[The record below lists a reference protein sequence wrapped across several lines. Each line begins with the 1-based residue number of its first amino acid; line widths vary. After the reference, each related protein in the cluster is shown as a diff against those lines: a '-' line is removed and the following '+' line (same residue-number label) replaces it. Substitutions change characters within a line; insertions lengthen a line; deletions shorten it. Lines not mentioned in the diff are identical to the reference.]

1 MSTLVLKFG
10 GTSMQTVKIIQHV
23 AKLIKQKKEAKDF
36 DHILVVVSAM
46 AKQTNQLCQWVT
58 ETEVDIDSVESH
70 STYIDSFKQD
80 SFKQDSF
87 KQDSLNHGST
97 TDNLETDNSF
107 WNKDF
112 VISTGEQITAGLL
125 ALCLQK
131 LGLKALALSGWQ
143 IPIITNQDWSNA
155 SIESVNTDLLEELFQ
170 KGIIPVVTGFQGI
183 TNYEHITN
191 KPFPL
196 ITTLGRGGSD
206 TTAVALACALK
217 ASQCDIY
224 TDVPG
229 IFITDP
235 NIVPTAKL
243 ISEID
248 YTFLE
253 QLTCA
258 GAKVVHPEAARLAS
272 KHKINMNIVSTF
284 APEKKGTKVVEQAHQ
299 PTCFV
304 HKEII
309 GLKCHLTLKHNTIS
323 IPAILENAITY
334 QYDPNT
340 KLFTGFFYSKPQKL
354 FADQIINNVL
364 YFKVYK
370 ITVLNPTKELLSL
383 DLSTLLLQSGIQCLF
398 LNIPNN
404 DFYKDSIKDNTIT
417 LIVNEKDLQTTLVLL
432 NNLY

>member
-23 AKLIKQKKEAKDF
+23 AKLIKQKKEAKNF

-58 ETEVDIDSVESH
+58 EAENNIDSDTNESEVEV
-70 STYIDSFKQD
+70 T
-80 SFKQDSF
+80 
-87 KQDSLNHGST
+87 NA
-97 TDNLETDNSF
+97 F

-112 VISTGEQITAGLL
+112 VISTGEQVTAGLL
-125 ALCLQK
+125 ALCLQNI
-131 LGLKALALSGWQ
+131 GLKALALAGWQ
-143 IPIITNQDWSNA
+143 IPILTNQDWSNA
-155 SIESVNTDLLEELFQ
+155 SIESVNTDLLEQLFQ
-170 KGIIPVVTGFQGI
+170 ADIIPVITGFQGI
-183 TNYEHITN
+183 SYYDHITN
-191 KPFPL
+191 TPFPL
-196 ITTLGRGGSD
+196 VTTLGRGGSD

-248 YTFLE
+248 YIFLE
-253 QLTCA
+253 QLTSA

-272 KHKINMNIVSTF
+272 KYKINMNIVSTF
-284 APEKKGTKVVEQAHQ
+284 APEKNGTKVVEKAHQ
-299 PTCFV
+299 PTCFI

-309 GLKCHLTLKHNTIS
+309 GLKCHLTLSHNTLPITS
-323 IPAILENAITY
+323 ILDNAITY
-334 QYDPNT
+334 QYDPNS

-354 FADQIINNVL
+354 FSDQVINNIL

-370 ITVLNPTKELLSL
+370 ITILNPSKALLSL
-383 DLSTLLLQSGIQCLF
+383 DLSSLLLQSGIQCLF
-398 LNIPNN
+398 INMPNHTFN
-404 DFYKDSIKDNTIT
+404 KGPLMDNTIT

-432 NNLY
+432 NNLLY